1 MGTVASLRLANLHCR
16 RATRDRSGRNWSRRS
31 GFQTCN
37 ALSKGHDDQQGDS
50 QIMLVMG
57 QGHCPWGEAGTDI
70 MSQGLGF
77 QTPATWRQAAQHL
90 CKKLRQAVPGLGV
103 HIVDLG
109 EAADHAPR
117 ATLCACVNVPR
128 TTCDRLAQSCRNIL
142 ILSPAAGDSVDSSAA
157 RLVPRQQ
164 TGRSAAEVLQ
174 QCEELWSRQTSEDC
188 LYALL
193 FAVHFAVMPVEF
205 VAQEPQIDTV
215 EKVFTLCTKCLSE
228 AVAAGLDSEARACLA
243 CQNGCDVRDQT
254 QMYRCT
260 VSHESES
267 LASLVRCF
275 ERRSIFNCDARIPD
289 LHFDPLAEFR
299 GNQLSLEAAW
309 KIMEGHWSLDPSS
322 CSWRP
327 VLGQNP
333 AYDYFPCQFNS
344 WYRDPCGSRGWYDP
358 VFKVVTLDGREV
370 WRKRHYRVLPGDVPG
385 SFRLTTEDNGIS
397 LREYWR
403 IVDADDDL
411 GWAVL
416 HYAGAAPRVGQSYTG
431 SLLVSRD
438 GCLPDAIP
446 SQRIA
451 AAFRR
456 AGVAKFELYAIHQ
469 GEACLAGGDWEAATD
484 RVP

>member
-1 MGTVASLRLANLHCR
+1 
-16 RATRDRSGRNWSRRS
+16 
-31 GFQTCN
+31 
-37 ALSKGHDDQQGDS
+37 
-50 QIMLVMG
+50 MLVTG
-57 QGHCPWGEAGTDI
+57 QDHCPWGEAGTEM

-77 QTPATWRQAAQHL
+77 QTPATWREAAQHL
-90 CKKLRQAVPGLGV
+90 CKKLQQAVPGLGV
-103 HIVDLG
+103 HVVDVA
-109 EAADHAPR
+109 EAADQAPQ

-128 TTCDRLAQSCRNIL
+128 KICDRLAESCRNLL
-142 ILSPAAGDSVDSSAA
+142 ILSPSDGDSSAA
-157 RLVPRQQ
+157 RLVSRQQ
-164 TGRSAAEVLQ
+164 TRRSEAEVLQ

-193 FAVHFAVMPVEF
+193 FAVHFALMPVEF

-275 ERRSIFNCDARIPD
+275 ERRSIFDCDARIPD
-289 LHFDPLAEFR
+289 LQFDPLTEFR
-299 GNQLSLEAAW
+299 GNQLSLESAW

-344 WYRDPCGSRGWYDP
+344 WYRDPRGSRGWYDP

-385 SFRLTTEDNGIS
+385 SFRLSTEDNGIS

-411 GWAVL
+411 AWAVL

-446 SQRIA
+446 SERIA
-451 AAFRR
+451 AAFQK

-469 GEACLAGGDWEAATD
+469 GEACLAGGDCGKPPLTEFRGLRRYT
-484 RVP
+484 

>member
-1 MGTVASLRLANLHCR
+1 MRRFPVNLKIP
-16 RATRDRSGRNWSRRS
+16 N
-31 GFQTCN
+31 
-37 ALSKGHDDQQGDS
+37 
-50 QIMLVMG
+50 
-57 QGHCPWGEAGTDI
+57 
-70 MSQGLGF
+70 
-77 QTPATWRQAAQHL
+77 
-90 CKKLRQAVPGLGV
+90 
-103 HIVDLG
+103 
-109 EAADHAPR
+109 
-117 ATLCACVNVPR
+117 
-128 TTCDRLAQSCRNIL
+128 
-142 ILSPAAGDSVDSSAA
+142 
-157 RLVPRQQ
+157 
-164 TGRSAAEVLQ
+164 
-174 QCEELWSRQTSEDC
+174 
-188 LYALL
+188 
-193 FAVHFAVMPVEF
+193 
-205 VAQEPQIDTV
+205 
-215 EKVFTLCTKCLSE
+215 
-228 AVAAGLDSEARACLA
+228 
-243 CQNGCDVRDQT
+243 QNGCDVRDQT

-275 ERRSIFNCDARIPD
+275 ERRSIFDCDARIPD
-289 LHFDPLAEFR
+289 LQFDPLTEFR
-299 GNQLSLEAAW
+299 GNQLSLESAW

-344 WYRDPCGSRGWYDP
+344 WYRDPRGSRGWYDP

-385 SFRLTTEDNGIS
+385 SFRLSTEDNGIS

-411 GWAVL
+411 AWAVL

-446 SQRIA
+446 SERIA
-451 AAFRR
+451 AAFQK

-469 GEACLAGGDWEAATD
+469 GRGVPRRRRLREATTD
-484 RVP
+484 RVPWSAQVHVAQSRLQTSSCLWSTFARE